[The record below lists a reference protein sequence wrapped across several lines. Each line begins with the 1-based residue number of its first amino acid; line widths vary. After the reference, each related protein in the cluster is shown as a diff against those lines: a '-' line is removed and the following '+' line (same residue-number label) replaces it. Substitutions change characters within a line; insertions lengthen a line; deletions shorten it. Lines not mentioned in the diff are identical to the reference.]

1 MDMDLDDN
9 GAESSA
15 AGARRR
21 GKGKA
26 KGRRETKKG
35 RPGDQAT
42 FPNGLRDVHEMA
54 AAAEVL
60 SELNEDS
67 VQRAE
72 RTGMSVVLIQG
83 AGRGMMLI

>member
-1 MDMDLDDN
+1 MD

-15 AGARRR
+15 AGAK

-26 KGRRETKKG
+26 KARRETKKG
-35 RPGDQAT
+35 RPGDHAT

-60 SELNEDS
+60 TELNEDA

-72 RTGMSVVLIQG
+72 RTG
-83 AGRGMMLI
+83 

>member
-1 MDMDLDDN
+1 
-9 GAESSA
+9 
-15 AGARRR
+15 
-21 GKGKA
+21 
-26 KGRRETKKG
+26 
-35 RPGDQAT
+35 
-42 FPNGLRDVHEMA
+42 MA

-83 AGRGMMLI
+83 AGRGMMLM